1 MLPRTMKNPTINPAR
16 FALFLN
22 LFVSAPRTSRRRR
35 PVCR

>member
-1 MLPRTMKNPTINPAR
+1 MKNPTLNPAR

-22 LFVSAPRTSRRRR
+22 LFVSAPRPTRRRR